1 VRTLI
6 HRFAF
11 LFLCCSLV
19 VAAAV
24 PVAEPALPAYAVI
37 DGVPAH
43 KQSLP
48 LSCESRSAADLA
60 GYWGI
65 SINEVKFFNALPK
78 SDNPEKGFVGNV
90 YGSWGQTPPN
100 PYGVHARP
108 IAKLLRQYGLDAQ
121 AQYGLSFS
129 DLKGEIANGR
139 PVIVWV
145 VGHVWK
151 GSPIIYT
158 AKDGSKVTVAKYEH
172 TMLAY
177 GYDSANIYLIDAGN
191 GARGKYSIS
200 NFKSSWGVLGN
211 MAITAQGNQN
221 KPATQ
226 APSSNNSPSGSSSSG
241 SATYTVKP
249 GDFLSKLAQQWG
261 ISWQDLAA
269 LNNIVYPYVIYPGQV
284 LKTGVGG
291 SQKTPAPKPTNTPK
305 PTKKPTATPK
315 PTKKPTKQPKNTTSQ
330 GTYTV
335 QRGDHLMQIARKLQ
349 LNWKA
354 IAELN
359 KLTYPYIIY
368 PGQKLKLPGPDAG
381 PPPAPLPDK
390 SSSKP
395 SNQNKN
401 TSTTSG
407 KTYTVQKGDWLYA
420 LARKFGIHWQTLA
433 SLNGITYPYV
443 IHPGQVLKLP

>member
-1 VRTLI
+1 MSIKKLPLLLVV
-6 HRFAF
+6 
-11 LFLCCSLV
+11 CSLV
-19 VAAAV
+19 VTAAV
-24 PVAEPALPAYAVI
+24 PLVEPALPGYAVI
-37 DGVPAH
+37 DGVPAR

-108 IAKLLRQYGLDAQ
+108 IAKLLRQYGLNAQ
-121 AQYGLSFS
+121 AQDGLSFK

-177 GYDSANIYLIDAGN
+177 GYDSANIFLIDAGN

-200 NFKSSWGVLGN
+200 NFKASWGVLGN
-211 MAITAQGNQN
+211 MAVTAQGKQT

-226 APSSNNSPSGSSSSG
+226 APSSNNSPSSGSSPG
-241 SATYTVKP
+241 GATYTVKP

-269 LNNIVYPYVIYPGQV
+269 LNNIVYPYIIYPGQV
-284 LKTGVGG
+284 LKTNPG
-291 SQKTPAPKPTNTPK
+291 SKPKAPDPKPTKTPK

-315 PTKKPTKQPKNTTSQ
+315 PTKKPTKQPKNNSQ

-359 KLTYPYIIY
+359 KLTYPYTIH
-368 PGQKLKLPGPDAG
+368 PGQKLKLPSPGAG
-381 PPPAPLPDK
+381 PPPAPLPDDN
-390 SSSKP
+390 SSKP
-395 SNQNKN
+395 NNKKKTTP
-401 TSTTSG
+401 TSSK

-420 LARKFGIHWQTLA
+420 LARKFGINWQTLA